1 MPEPSPLL
9 CKPMLIVTYI
19 ATGVRALLALAG
31 EACTPAISNFYAS
44 SQAPS
49 RERYKVFP
57 DASSRIN
64 KKSYAGSQAPA
75 WELAHLANA

>member
-1 MPEPSPLL
+1 
-9 CKPMLIVTYI
+9 MLIVTYI
-19 ATGVRALLALAG
+19 AAGVQALLALAG

-44 SQAPS
+44 SQAPA

-64 KKSYAGSQAPA
+64 KKGC
-75 WELAHLANA
+75 

>member
-1 MPEPSPLL
+1 
-9 CKPMLIVTYI
+9 MLIVTYI
-19 ATGVRALLALAG
+19 AAGVQALLALAG

-44 SQAPS
+44 SQAPA

-64 KKSYAGSQAPA
+64 KKGCNLFFPPSIAFSK
-75 WELAHLANA
+75 